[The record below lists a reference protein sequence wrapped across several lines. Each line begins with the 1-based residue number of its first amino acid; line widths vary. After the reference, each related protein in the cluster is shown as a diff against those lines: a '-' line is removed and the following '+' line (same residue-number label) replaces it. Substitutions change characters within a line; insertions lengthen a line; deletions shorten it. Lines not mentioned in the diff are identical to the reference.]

1 MPKKK
6 SSKPDIAPINIPPA
20 DDIIKQARHKLWHK
34 GNLEWK
40 LSITQKKINDF
51 FKSVDSDMLVLSA
64 SRQTGKSWLLVTYA
78 IQMCLSGPNKI
89 VKYVLPE
96 QKMARG
102 IIKIKMQELT
112 IDCPEELKPKYNAID
127 SKYIF
132 PNGSEIQLAGSDGG
146 NADRLRG
153 TFADLC
159 LVDEAGF
166 CTDLPYIINSVLIPL
181 TLRTKGKIILSSTV
195 PPDPN
200 HPFIEYMTDAAG
212 KNTLMVKTI
221 YDFRDDDLTDTSN
234 RSSKITNEMI
244 QRIINQYPGGEES
257 PAFQNEY
264 MCRLVYNSKDI
275 VIPEFTREVQEDI
288 CIPWQRPA
296 YCKKY
301 VSMDIGF
308 TDLTVVL
315 FGYWDFDNAVLVIEK
330 ELVMNGP
337 SMTTDKL
344 ASEIS
349 NIEKKL
355 WSHPYTKEIEKPYKR
370 VSDNNLIVI
379 NDLQRLHGISFFA
392 TEKTNKEASIN
403 EVRMLIAERKI
414 IINPECKVLIH
425 HIKNTVW
432 NSKHSDFK
440 RTTDGAHGDAL
451 MSLTY
456 LVRNIDRGI
465 NPYPRGYRR
474 QQEFKGQDVYLSF
487 DEEPSKYE
495 KFKEMYKVKKMG
507 VK

>member
-6 SSKPDIAPINIPPA
+6 SSRPDETQLKPTIA
-20 DDIIKQARHKLWHK
+20 DDVIKQAREKLWRK

-40 LSITQKKINDF
+40 LSITQKKIINFFRSKNDKVLTLSCTRGGGKTYLLCIMALEVCISQP
-51 FKSVDSDMLVLSA
+51 KSS
-64 SRQTGKSWLLVTYA
+64 
-78 IQMCLSGPNKI
+78 I
-89 VKYVLPE
+89 KYLLPE
-96 QKMARG
+96 QKMARS
-102 IIKIKMQELT
+102 IVRPTMRDILD
-112 IDCPEELKPKYNAID
+112 DCPEDLKPTYNTID
-127 SKYIF
+127 SKYVF
-132 PNGSEIQLAGSDGG
+132 PNGSEIVLAGSDGN

-153 TFADLC
+153 TTHHLC

-166 CTDLPYIINSVLIPL
+166 CSQLQYTINSILLPRSAL
-181 TLRTKGKIILSSTV
+181 GSKIILSSTV

-200 HPFIEYMTDAAG
+200 HEFIEYMSSCAQKD
-212 KNTLMVKTI
+212 TLMVKTI
-221 YDFRDDDLTDTSN
+221 YDFRDDDLNSSNPRITDAYIQE
-234 RSSKITNEMI
+234 KIDAT
-244 QRIINQYPGGEES
+244 PGGVES

-432 NSKHSDFK
+432 NSKHTDFK

>member
-6 SSKPDIAPINIPPA
+6 SSRTDETQSKPTIA
-20 DDIIKQARHKLWHK
+20 DDVIKQAREKLWRK

-51 FKSVDSDMLVLSA
+51 FKNVNSDMLVLSA

-102 IIKIKMQELT
+102 IIKIKMQELLV
-112 IDCPEELKPKYNAID
+112 DCPEDLKPKYNTID

-132 PNGSEIQLAGSDGG
+132 PNGSEIQLAGSDGN

-181 TLRTKGKIILSSTV
+181 TLRTRGKIILSSTV

-200 HPFIEYMTDAAG
+200 HPFIEYMTDAAT
-212 KNTLMVKTI
+212 KNTIMVKTI

-234 RSSKITNEMI
+234 RPSKITDEMI
-244 QRIINQYPGGEES
+244 QRIINQYPGGVES

-264 MCRLVYNSKDI
+264 MCRLVYNSTDI
-275 VIPEFTREVQEDI
+275 VIPEFTQEVQEDI
-288 CIPWQRPA
+288 CIPWQKPSH
-296 YCKKY
+296 CKKY

-315 FGYWDFDNAVLVIEK
+315 FGYWDFDHAVLVIEK

-344 ASEIS
+344 AIEI
-349 NIEKKL
+349 NKIEKQL
-355 WSHPYTKEIEKPYKR
+355 WSHPYTGEREKPYKR

-379 NDLQRLHGISFFA
+379 NDLDRLHGIIFYP

-414 IINPECKVLIH
+414 IIHPDCKVLIH
-425 HIKNTVW
+425 HVKNTVW
-432 NSKHSDFK
+432 NSKHTDFK

-456 LVRNIDRGI
+456 MVRNIDRNI
-465 NPYPRGYRR
+465 NPYPRGYKR
-474 QQEFKGQDVYLSF
+474 QQEFKGQDVYHSF
-487 DEEPSKYE
+487 DEETTKYD
-495 KFKEMYKVKKMG
+495 KFKELYKVKKMG
-507 VK
+507 MK